1 MLPISAGSV
10 VIQSTLVDYRF
21 GRLDKA
27 AVAAAVVEVVRFVA
41 ITGVTVDAPT
51 DAIVAAA
58 GFVEV
63 VEVVEVVEAV
73 EPVDFVRSLAGS
85 RDFPDCFPYPI
96 DQTGR
101 RYRFPLSDYLGLNY
115 FPKSLGV
122 TVDVAAVG

>member
-21 GRLDKA
+21 GRLDKV
-27 AVAAAVVEVVRFVA
+27 AVAAVVEVVRFVA

-58 GFVEV
+58 GF
-63 VEVVEVVEAV
+63 VEVVEAV

>member
-1 MLPISAGSV
+1 MLTISAGSV

-21 GRLDKA
+21 GRLDKVAVA
-27 AVAAAVVEVVRFVA
+27 AVAAVVEVVRFVA

-63 VEVVEVVEAV
+63 VEA
-73 EPVDFVRSLAGS
+73 VDFVRSLAGS